1 METVVAALGF
11 AAVAVAWWLVG
22 RGASVWTTVTPV
34 LAAMGVAALLV
45 GPPEWSADVSTA
57 ASIATGLAVG
67 IALYLATRAFVRVVA
82 RWHGFRRHAERIYDR
97 RGRLSLGAAVALS
110 VALSIPGE
118 ELFWR
123 GLVLGEARSGFGPA
137 AAASLTSA
145 WYVLANLPSANLAV
159 VAAAV
164 VGGAVWTA
172 LAWWSGGVL
181 ASLACHGVWTVLML
195 ALPVVRAPAAVER

>member
-11 AAVAVAWWLVG
+11 VAVAVAWWLVG

-45 GPPEWSADVSTA
+45 GPPDWSPEVSTA
-57 ASIATGLAVG
+57 ASIATGLAGG

-82 RWHGFRRHAERIYDR
+82 GWHAFGRHAQRIYER
-97 RGRLSLGAAVALS
+97 RGRLPLGAAVALS
-110 VALSIPGE
+110 VGLSIPGE

-137 AAASLTSA
+137 AAASLTWA
-145 WYVLANLPSANLAV
+145 WYVLANMPSANLAV
-159 VAAAV
+159 VAAAL

-195 ALPVVRAPAAVER
+195 ALPVVRAPAAAER